1 MIETKLNYVE
11 YEKKTPLPAE
21 KINEIQRCIVAD
33 ENEIERI
40 DNSIKDN
47 YYSNN
52 ISIYIFSWI
61 NYWRFA
67 D

>member
-33 ENEIERI
+33 ENEI
-40 DNSIKDN
+40 
-47 YYSNN
+47 
-52 ISIYIFSWI
+52 
-61 NYWRFA
+61 
-67 D
+67 